1 MVTMCVTMV
10 TVCGYHGYPVV
21 LPWLQCVVTMVTVC
35 GYHGYPVVLPWLEKL
50 PASVSVSLALVTFTV
65 VGSGELLHLTLV
77 DPLYQLQV
85 PPVPG
90 GVRTTK
96 YTGPIFVGLS
106 ENFQHGRFDCIAT

>member
-10 TVCGYHGYPVV
+10 TVCGYHGYSVW
-21 LPWLQCVVTMVTVC
+21 LPSLD
-35 GYHGYPVVLPWLEKL
+35 KL

-90 GVRTTK
+90 GVSTTK
-96 YTGPIFVGLS
+96 YTGPILMVLS
-106 ENFQHGRFDCIAT
+106 ENFQHGRFDCIATSDQIKAINFEFQKDQFSRDL